1 MFMSSHFQLLRD
13 LIRHYLFFD
22 QLAGCHNWGTM
33 GTDGMNWLATIR
45 GPLLVTFSADLN
57 KFQILKIRPLGVKL
71 AIFKLDIRDG

>member
-33 GTDGMNWLATIR
+33 GTDGMNWLATLR
-45 GPLLVTFSADLN
+45 DNWPFVE
-57 KFQILKIRPLGVKL
+57 FQILKIRPLGVKL

>member
-33 GTDGMNWLATIR
+33 GTDGMNWLATLR
-45 GPLLVTFSADLN
+45 DNWPFVGNFFSRSKRISN
-57 KFQILKIRPLGVKL
+57 FENQTTGCKVSHFQAGY
-71 AIFKLDIRDG
+71 